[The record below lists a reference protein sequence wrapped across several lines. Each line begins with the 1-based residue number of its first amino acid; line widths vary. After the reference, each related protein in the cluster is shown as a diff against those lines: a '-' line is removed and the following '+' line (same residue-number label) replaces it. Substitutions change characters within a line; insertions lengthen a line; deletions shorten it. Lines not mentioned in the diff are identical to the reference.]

1 MAKNAKHWKTF
12 VASKED
18 KELKAK
24 TGVDPLEE
32 GLKDMGWF
40 ANSKRIVAK
49 GIKRTQ
55 ETFGEEVGNS
65 ITAGVMALF
74 LLCILPFAAVD
85 AYTSV
90 PVMNNDR
97 PVPARELVVLSVSAF
112 IITLFLSLLISTIFH
127 FMKHGTPQKRVMNKL
142 NRIMVY
148 YTILGAYTPVC
159 ALILPVVSGSVI
171 WALEAACAVAGTLV
185 TAITYP
191 QSKTGNVFSKLIYV
205 IMGWMILARIFVFYN
220 STTKLCFWLI
230 ISGSIAYSVGLWFNF
245 GKKFKFSH
253 MVWHLFVLGASV
265 LHLLGFVFFFAY

>member
-32 GLKDMGWF
+32 GLRDMGWF
-40 ANSKRIVAK
+40 AQSKRIVAK

-74 LLCILPFAAVD
+74 LLCIIPFASIN
-85 AYTSV
+85 AYQSTPMSESGRN
-90 PVMNNDR
+90 PDR
-97 PVPARELVVLSVSAF
+97 VFVVVSVSLF
-112 IITLFLSLLISTIFH
+112 LITLFLSLLFSTIFH
-127 FMKHGTPQKRVMNKL
+127 FMKHGTPQKHVMNKM
-142 NRIMVY
+142 NRIIVY
-148 YTILGAYTPVC
+148 YAILGAYTPIC
-159 ALILPVVSGSVI
+159 ACLLPVVSGSVI

-191 QSKTGNVFSKLIYV
+191 QSKTGNVISKIIYV
-205 IMGWMILARIFVFYN
+205 IMGWMILFRIGTFYAA
-220 STTKLCFWLI
+220 TTKLCFWLI
-230 ISGSIAYSVGLWFNF
+230 VSGAIAYSVGLWFNF

-265 LHLLGFVFFFAY
+265 LHVLGFVFFFAY

>member
-32 GLKDMGWF
+32 GLRDMGWF
-40 ANSKRIVAK
+40 ASSKRIVAQ

-55 ETFGEEVGNS
+55 ETFGEEIGNS
-65 ITAGVMALF
+65 ITAGVMAIF
-74 LLCILPFAAVD
+74 LLCIIPFASIN
-85 AYTSV
+85 AYLSKPSTEYGRNPESGMVVTSV
-90 PVMNNDR
+90 SIF
-97 PVPARELVVLSVSAF
+97 L
-112 IITLFLSLLISTIFH
+112 ITLFLSLLFSTIFH
-127 FMKHGTPQKRVMNKL
+127 FMKHGTPQKRVMNKM
-142 NRIMVY
+142 NRIIVY
-148 YTILGAYTPVC
+148 YAILGAYTPIC
-159 ALILPVVSGSVI
+159 FCLLPVVSGSVI

-191 QSKTGNVFSKLIYV
+191 QSKTGNVISKIIYV
-205 IMGWMILARIFVFYN
+205 VMGWMIVVRIGTFRN
-220 STTKLCFWLI
+220 ATTSLCFWLI
-230 ISGSIAYSVGLWFNF
+230 VSGAIAYSVGLWFNF

-265 LHLLGFVFFFAY
+265 LHVLGFVFFFSY

>member
-85 AYTSV
+85 AYTSA

-127 FMKHGTPQKRVMNKL
+127 FMKH
-142 NRIMVY
+142 
-148 YTILGAYTPVC
+148 VC